1 MTSYLLFLLS
11 ALELEPLVESFKMSK
26 IAKTFAFF
34 TLILIYFWCDV
45 IFGTLFSHKFDFS
58 CKECMEWWWWL
69 QQRRNWWSLLLK
81 PFSMALPLSL
91 LFLPLPISELV
102 CRVQRVIMAHQ
113 IYFIPNSIC
122 SILLNSKVKRQ
133 YIYYI
138 VVLCLLE

>member
-1 MTSYLLFLLS
+1 M
-11 ALELEPLVESFKMSK
+11 ELEPVVESFKMSK

-81 PFSMALPLSL
+81 PFSMALALSL

-133 YIYYI
+133 YILYYI